1 MLIFYFCFVFV
12 IYHICAEQC
21 LQNQNVFKLETLSY
35 PVSILKSV
43 LRLGEWHKMNSL
55 CLRFEKSLVLD
66 ITVSLYD
73 IQLPIFPHPYF
84 LWCYWC
90 MISRHTNSVHF
101 SGYITRS
108 GPNQFKIEFHDS
120 PVFESKIIFAFWKKK
135 NGFKHV
141 E

>member
-55 CLRFEKSLVLD
+55 CLRFEKSLVHD
-66 ITVSLYD
+66 ITVRFSSQFFL
-73 IQLPIFPHPYF
+73 IHIL

-90 MISRHTNSVHF
+90 MISRHANSVHF

-120 PVFESKIIFAFWKKK
+120 PVFERKIIFAFKKK